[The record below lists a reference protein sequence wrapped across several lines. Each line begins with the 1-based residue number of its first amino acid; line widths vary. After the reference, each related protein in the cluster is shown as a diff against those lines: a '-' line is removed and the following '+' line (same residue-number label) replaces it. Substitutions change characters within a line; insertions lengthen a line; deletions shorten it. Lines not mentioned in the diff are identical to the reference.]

1 MYDIRATP
9 EFDKDLGRAKR
20 ESRVD
25 VEELLTVV
33 RFLSTGDVLPEVLEA
48 YSDHRLRG
56 RWGECQ
62 DIHIHD
68 DLILVYKIEDNAL
81 KLVRLATHEE
91 LERWNY

>member
-9 EFDKDLGRAKR
+9 EFDKDLGKAKR

-25 VEELLTVV
+25 VEELLTVI
-33 RFLSTGDVLPEVLEA
+33 RLLSSGDVPPEVLRA

-56 RWGECQ
+56 RWEECQ
-62 DIHIHD
+62 DIHID
-68 DLILVYKIEDNAL
+68 EDLILVYKIEDNAL